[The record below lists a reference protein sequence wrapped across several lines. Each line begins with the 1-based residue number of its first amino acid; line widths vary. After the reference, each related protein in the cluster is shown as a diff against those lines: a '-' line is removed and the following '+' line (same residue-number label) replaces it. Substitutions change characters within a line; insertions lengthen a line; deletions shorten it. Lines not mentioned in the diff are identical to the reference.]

1 MLPKCSSAKAGS
13 HRFDG
18 SRLTPIMNY
27 LTESHGFTRPPS
39 LLYRILRG
47 IGWGVAA
54 LFIVLFD
61 TVILGKSA
69 ADQMEDK

>member
-1 MLPKCSSAKAGS
+1 
-13 HRFDG
+13 
-18 SRLTPIMNY
+18 MNY

-69 ADQMEDK
+69 ADQMEGKR